1 MRVIALVLPTILML
15 MTLSVGPGFADTLTV
30 TLVSIH
36 SQVSQGQQQT
46 IVVQTQSGATCG
58 GVVAVG
64 NSATGRGGSQTSAP
78 LRDLQADDKGQVTW
92 SWQQIHGLSAHY
104 DVHITCKN
112 GTDTALLNTGYDV
125 K

>member
-1 MRVIALVLPTILML
+1 MRAIALLVPTILIL
-15 MTLSVGPGFADTLTV
+15 LTVSVGPGFADKLTV
-30 TLVSIH
+30 TLVSIN
-36 SQVSQGQQQT
+36 SPIGQGQQQT

-58 GVVAVG
+58 GLVSVG

-92 SWQQIHGLSAHY
+92 SWQQIHGYSAHY
-104 DVHITCKN
+104 GVHITCKN
-112 GTDTALLNTGYDV
+112 GADAAVLDTGYDV